1 MSSDFAKEMSVT
13 VRRDMSVVEIKIRV
27 QLGP

>member
-1 MSSDFAKEMSVT
+1 MSSDFVKEMSVI
-13 VRRDMSVVEIKIRV
+13 VRRDLSVVEIKIRV

>member
-1 MSSDFAKEMSVT
+1 MSSDFVKEMSVT